1 MALSANKHRAKEM
14 KRLGWV
20 WWPHMNAWVWL
31 GHWDNV
37 LFAVQY
43 RPAGWTAVDCRDHEV
58 DVGTEFDSPIAAAIW
73 ISVEYADEIAA
84 DKERASRGW
93 EDHLRYSLPA

>member
-20 WWPHMNAWVWL
+20 WWPEQNAWVWSDL
-31 GHWDNV
+31 MQINRFWITYVHAERKFSAGNGGPNLRP
-37 LFAVQY
+37 LFS
-43 RPAGWTAVDCRDHEV
+43 C
-58 DVGTEFDSPIAAAIW
+58 PIAAAIW

-84 DKERASRGW
+84 DEERACTGW
-93 EDHLRYSLPA
+93 EDHLGYALPA